1 MLINEKVAYLKGIID
16 TANISAD
23 KPENRLLLEIVNALE
38 LIAFELDDQGQELSE
53 LNDYV
58 EEYKNEIKEE
68 IEILKDKAE
77 KSDKYKIKLEQ
88 LSSEIK
94 NLQEQLA
101 VEKENRKKEIDY
113 TRRKNS

>member
-53 LNDYV
+53 LDCDNCD
-58 EEYKNEIKEE
+58 EE
-68 IEILKDKAE
+68 DCDCCDCCDDGDDAE
-77 KSDKYKIKLEQ
+77 
-88 LSSEIK
+88 
-94 NLQEQLA
+94 
-101 VEKENRKKEIDY
+101 
-113 TRRKNS
+113 

>member
-58 EEYKNEIKEE
+58 EEMDEDLADLEE
-68 IEILKDKAE
+68 CFYDCDECCDCDFDCDNCDEEDCGCCDCCDDEDDAE
-77 KSDKYKIKLEQ
+77 
-88 LSSEIK
+88 
-94 NLQEQLA
+94 
-101 VEKENRKKEIDY
+101 
-113 TRRKNS
+113 